1 MKQIQHLEENLKTAE
16 LSPAT
21 WEQYAK
27 LFKAS

>member
-1 MKQIQHLEENLKTAE
+1 MKQLSHVEENLKVAYV
-16 LSPAT
+16 PPVP